1 MNIEFEIIQ
10 SVTSHKEKWKKRN
23 LEIVKK
29 RTIYNSRKKN
39 PKRKPKSQRSIYE
52 SILNLRNREHNIDL
66 NLRRKNDKGALYQ

>member
-1 MNIEFEIIQ
+1 MLNEYRIRNHSIGNLI
-10 SVTSHKEKWKKRN
+10 KWKKRN

>member
-1 MNIEFEIIQ
+1 MLNIEFEIIQ

-39 PKRKPKSQRSIYE
+39 PKRKPKSQRSM
-52 SILNLRNREHNIDL
+52 N
-66 NLRRKNDKGALYQ
+66 QF